1 LRKDGR
7 PFRRLLVANR
17 GEIAV
22 RIIRACRELGIE
34 SVATYSDADADA
46 LHVRVADGAE
56 RIGPAAAAESYLSI
70 DAVLAAAARSG
81 AEAVHPGYGFLSEN
95 AAFAA
100 AVEEAGL
107 VFVGPPPATL
117 ASLGDKLA
125 ARRSVA
131 AAGVP
136 IHLVS
141 SARRHGGV
149 EGRQHRRVAAHIT
162 PESAHPQPGLATY
175 DHEAATVIHEA
186 RARGSRHRRPLKPR
200 NPSRGK

>member
-1 LRKDGR
+1 MATSPSDPDASLRKDGR

-34 SVATYSDADADA
+34 SIATYSDADGDA
-46 LHVRVADGAE
+46 LHTRMADRAG
-56 RIGPAAAAESYLSI
+56 RRGPAPAVESYLSI

-81 AEAVHPGYGFLSEN
+81 AEAIHPGYGFLSEN

-100 AVEEAGL
+100 AAEGPGL

-136 IHLVS
+136 I
-141 SARRHGGV
+141 
-149 EGRQHRRVAAHIT
+149 
-162 PESAHPQPGLATY
+162 
-175 DHEAATVIHEA
+175 
-186 RARGSRHRRPLKPR
+186 
-200 NPSRGK
+200 